1 MDTKRVDETTTIAIT
16 LEVREMLRDYK
27 LIDQESW
34 NSVIRR
40 LLLAIK
46 EAKLRISEEK

>member
-1 MDTKRVDETTTIAIT
+1 MDAKRIDETTTIAIT

-27 LIDQESW
+27 LVDQESW

-40 LLLAIK
+40 LLLAIVDLK
-46 EAKLRISEEK
+46 EKEK